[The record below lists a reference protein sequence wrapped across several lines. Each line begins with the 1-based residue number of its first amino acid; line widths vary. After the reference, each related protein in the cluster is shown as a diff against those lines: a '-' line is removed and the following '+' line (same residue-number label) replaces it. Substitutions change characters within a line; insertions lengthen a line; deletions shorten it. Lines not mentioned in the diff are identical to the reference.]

1 LAKEFRIYVAGKHVE
16 ELNSSLM
23 RDLDITGTTVV
34 KARGFWFDN
43 KIIVD
48 EESTVIEI
56 ISNVGIE
63 RIKKI
68 LKKTIKDQ
76 DAVLVTEK
84 EVTSHLYWL
93 T

>member
-16 ELNSSLM
+16 ELNSALM
-23 RDLDITGTTVV
+23 RDLDITGTTVI

-43 KIIVD
+43 KVIVD

-56 ISNVGIE
+56 ISNASVEKVG
-63 RIKKI
+63 RII
-68 LKKTIKDQ
+68 KKTIKDQ

-84 EVTSHLYWL
+84 EVTSHLFWL

>member
-1 LAKEFRIYVAGKHVE
+1 MAKEFRIYVAGKHVE

>member
-1 LAKEFRIYVAGKHVE
+1 MAKEFRIYVAGKHVE
-16 ELNSSLM
+16 ELNSALM